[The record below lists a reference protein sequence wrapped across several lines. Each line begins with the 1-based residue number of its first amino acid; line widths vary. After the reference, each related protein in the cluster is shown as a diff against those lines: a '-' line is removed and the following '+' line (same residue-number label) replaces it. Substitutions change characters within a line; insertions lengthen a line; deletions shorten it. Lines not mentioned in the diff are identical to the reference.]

1 MAVMQKRLGALGAAL
16 LGSFVI
22 VACVAAFT
30 TDGSKSSPSPGPT
43 RTVTQSPTA
52 PASSTGSTTPEKD
65 EYAFAMVPPG
75 IGTVTVVVGAD
86 SSGLDTALAN
96 ALSAVMGVPWKISTV
111 KAANDTIIA
120 DVHSGQYDIGLSD
133 LTENN
138 EREHK
143 VDFLTYLLASPP
155 NGPQGIAFDKNY
167 GLEKATEAALVV
179 LIADGELQKLFS
191 QWQPAQATPV
201 SSVSQVTI
209 IPATS

>member
-1 MAVMQKRLGALGAAL
+1 MQKRLGALGAAL

-30 TDGSKSSPSPGPT
+30 TNGSKTSPSPT

-52 PASSTGSTTPEKD
+52 PPPSTGSTASTTLAKD
-65 EYAFAMVPPG
+65 EYVSTMVPAG
-75 IGTVTVVVGAD
+75 IGTVKVAVGAG
-86 SSGLDTALAN
+86 SSGLDNALAN
-96 ALSAVMGVPWKISTV
+96 ALSSVMGVPWKITAV
-111 KAANDTIIA
+111 KASNETIVA

-143 VDFLTYLLASPP
+143 VDFLTYLLSAPP
-155 NGPQGIAFDKNY
+155 NGPQGIAFNKNY

-191 QWQPAQATPV
+191 QWQPAQATPLN
-201 SSVSQVTI
+201 SISQVTI
-209 IPATS
+209 TAATS